1 MFDARTALVA
11 ALALLT
17 LWYIVF
23 WFRSVQR
30 RLREAGPHLS
40 PRPTLLHLLI
50 GFVTNFFDV
59 LGIGSFAPTT
69 SVFKL
74 RRLVPDER
82 IPGTLNVGHTLPTI
96 AQAFIFISI
105 VKVEIPTLFGMIGA
119 SVLGAWLGAGL
130 VAGLPRRKVQI
141 GMGCALLA
149 AASFFAM
156 TNLGLFPP
164 GGNTLGLSSPLLWVG
179 IGANFL
185 LGAAM
190 TLGIGLYAPCMILVA
205 LLGMNPIAAFPIMMG
220 SCAYLMPVGAAR
232 FIRKGRYSL
241 APAIGLALG
250 GLPAVFLA
258 AFIVKSLPMTTLRWL
273 VVAVV
278 TYTAV
283 AMLASARSGSGGP
296 DSGGLDV
303 TPG

>member
-1 MFDARTALVA
+1 LDARTALVV

-17 LWYIVF
+17 LWYVVF
-23 WFRSVQR
+23 WMRGVR
-30 RLREAGPHLS
+30 RLSLEAGPGTS
-40 PRPTLLHLLI
+40 VRPTLLQLSI

-69 SVFKL
+69 SIFKL

-105 VKVEIPTLFGMIGA
+105 VKVEIPTLLGMIGA
-119 SVLGAWLGAGL
+119 SVLGAWLGAGI
-130 VAGLPRRKVQI
+130 VAGLPRPRVQL

-156 TNLGLFPP
+156 TNLGLFPS

-179 IGANFL
+179 IAGNFL

-220 SCAYLMPVGAAR
+220 SCAFLMPVGAAR
-232 FIRKGRYSL
+232 FIRKERYSL
-241 APAIGLALG
+241 VPALGLTLG

-278 TYTAV
+278 TYTAA
-283 AMLASARSGSGGP
+283 AMLFSARREIGRPQPTSVG
-296 DSGGLDV
+296 
-303 TPG
+303 